1 LVYAYIMINWRHIF
15 IDDGEYAAPEKIL
28 AGLTLEQVTHVPS
41 SQAHSIYDEL
51 WHVSKWQR
59 VIVFRDEALYE
70 SWQKGELVYPK
81 DSPTSEQ
88 EWDELVKEFFVGLG
102 KALEWTS
109 SPEKLLLETDPGI
122 TMADNL
128 VGLAVHNAY
137 HLGKI
142 VALRQMMG
150 IWS

>member
-1 LVYAYIMINWRHIF
+1 MINWRHIF
-15 IDDGEYAAPEKIL
+15 IDDGEFAPPEKIL

-41 SQAHSIYDEL
+41 TQSHSIYDEL

-70 SWQKGELVYPK
+70 SWQKGKLVYPEH
-81 DSPTSEQ
+81 SPSSER
-88 EWDELVKEFFVGLG
+88 EWDELVGEFFAGLE
-102 KALEWTS
+102 KALEWTQDE
-109 SPEKLLLETDPGI
+109 EKLRLETDPGI

-128 VGLAVHNAY
+128 VSLAVHNAY

-150 IWS
+150 IGL